1 MELIARGNTVTR
13 IAEDLVVSEN
23 TIRTHCRRLYAKL
36 GVHKKQEFLDLVR
49 SFDPAELGEEG

>member
-1 MELIARGNTVTR
+1 M
-13 IAEDLVVSEN
+13 VSEN

-36 GVHKKQEFLDLVR
+36 GIHKKQELLDLVG